1 MRGRGAAA
9 SIAVGLFVFGL
20 FVLETQRHWD
30 VGPVSPGHAAARV
43 KQGAAMRDAA
53 WYARRLPSVVVFGG
67 QYSADNSLDG
77 HINELL
83 QGTDVTSWMEVTET
97 LDSDFGRAQAAA
109 LKVLAIFKSGF
120 VEIRGRRVTVDGVAS
135 GPEKE
140 RIQKQLAADLPS
152 GYTLARLAV
161 VPPDAEPYAFSAYR
175 NESQV
180 IELSGLVPNDAAR
193 ESLIATAATFGE
205 NFQIVDRVRIR
216 DDAPPGFS
224 ETARAAMLQLRQF
237 DTGVV
242 SLTGR
247 RLDIV
252 GRVPGIKWTRQTACE
267 LTLAVLPKGYSCG
280 FIYIESPAIRV
291 GRGWGGGRHNW
302 KGRGGGG
309 GGRSGTGG
317 VAAERRPY
325 EPLKAKEIET
335 APLRAMDYDPRLVD
349 LYFATNREVKKVAIS
364 AEATLSAEELTGER
378 GDSLRFGVV
387 RVHIPDDHKIGQ
399 IKLPGGISVFGWKIT
414 TDAID
419 PKKHFFVR
427 SRELL
432 SREQWESYVRELKPT
447 DALIFVHGFNNSFDD
462 AAFRMAQIVWDLGYR
477 GLPVL
482 FSWPSRGGALNYLYD
497 RDSAIGA
504 RGHFIELLQ
513 ILQKHHGI
521 EKIHVLSHS
530 MGNFL
535 VVDALANHA
544 RTSDPIRIAEL
555 IMAAPDLDRNQFIDE
570 IPLLQQI
577 TKGLTLYVSSND
589 RALAV
594 SRTIAGGIP
603 RAGDVPAS
611 GPVVLPGLDTIDV
624 SSMGEEM
631 FGLNHNT
638 FAAVRSL
645 IDDIFILLSKGDR
658 APRLRQIRPVPE
670 GANKPSFWRYAQ

>member
-1 MRGRGAAA
+1 MRGRGTAA
-9 SIAVGLFVFGL
+9 SVAVGLFAFGLFVGL
-20 FVLETQRHWD
+20 FVLERQRNWD
-30 VGPVSPGHAAARV
+30 VGLVSPSHAAARA
-43 KQGAAMRDAA
+43 KQSAAIRDAA
-53 WYARRLPSVVVFGG
+53 WYARRLPSLVVLGG
-67 QYSADNSLDG
+67 YYSADDDPDDQIHEFLREVEVASW
-77 HINELL
+77 
-83 QGTDVTSWMEVTET
+83 TDVAEA

-109 LKVLAIFKSGF
+109 LKVLAKFKSGF

-135 GPEKE
+135 DSETE
-140 RIQKQLAADLPS
+140 RIRKQLAVDLPR
-152 GYTLARLAV
+152 GYTIARLAV
-161 VPPDAEPYAFSAYR
+161 SPSDAEPYSFSAYR
-175 NESQV
+175 NWDNV
-180 IELSGLVPNDAAR
+180 IELSGFIPNDTAR
-193 ESLIATAATFGE
+193 ESLIATAMAFGE
-205 NFQIVDRVRIR
+205 EFQIVDRLQVK
-216 DDAPPGFS
+216 DGAPPGFA
-224 ETARAAMLQLRQF
+224 EAARAAMLQLRQF
-237 DTGVV
+237 DSGVV
-242 SLTGR
+242 SLSGR

-252 GRVPGIKWTRQTACE
+252 GRLPEIKWTRQTTCE

-280 FIYIESPAIRV
+280 FVYIDSRRRHHYSRRA
-291 GRGWGGGRHNW
+291 GR
-302 KGRGGGG
+302 
-309 GGRSGTGG
+309 
-317 VAAERRPY
+317 ERKPY
-325 EPLKAKEIET
+325 EPLKAKEIKTE
-335 APLRAMDYDPRLVD
+335 PLRAEDYDPRLVD
-349 LYFATNREVKKVAIS
+349 LYFATNREVNKDEMS
-364 AEATLSAEELTGER
+364 AEATLSAEGLTGER
-378 GDSLRFGVV
+378 GDSLRVGVV

-419 PKKHFFVR
+419 PKKHFFIR

-447 DALIFVHGFNNSFDD
+447 DALIFVHGFNSSFDD

-482 FSWPSRGGALNYLYD
+482 FSWPSRGGPLNYLYD

-504 RGHFIELLQ
+504 RRYFIELLQ
-513 ILQKHHGI
+513 ILQKQLGI

-544 RTSDPIRIAEL
+544 RTNDPIRIAEL
-555 IMAAPDLDRNQFIDE
+555 IMAAPDVDRNQFIDE
-570 IPLLQQI
+570 IPLVQQI

-603 RAGDVPAS
+603 RAGDVPTS

-670 GANKPSFWRYAQ
+670 GSERPSFWRYAQ

>member
-1 MRGRGAAA
+1 MRGRETAA
-9 SIAVGLFVFGL
+9 SIAVGLFAFGLFVGL
-20 FVLETQRHWD
+20 FVLEGQRNWD
-30 VGPVSPGHAAARV
+30 VGLVSPSHAAARA
-43 KQGAAMRDAA
+43 KQGAIRDAA
-53 WYARRLPSVVVFGG
+53 WYARRLPSVVVLGG
-67 QYSADNSLDG
+67 YYSADDDRDNQ
-77 HINELL
+77 INEFLRGL
-83 QGTDVTSWMEVTET
+83 EVASWTDVTEV

-109 LKVLAIFKSGF
+109 LKVLAKFKSGF

-135 GPEKE
+135 DSETE
-140 RIQKQLAADLPS
+140 LIRQQVAVDLPR
-152 GYTLARLAV
+152 GYTIARLAV
-161 VPPDAEPYAFSAYR
+161 SPPGAEPYSFSAYR
-175 NESQV
+175 NENDV
-180 IELSGLVPNDAAR
+180 IELSGFIPNDTAR
-193 ESLIATAATFGE
+193 ESLIATAVAFGE
-205 NFQIVDRVRIR
+205 DFQIVDRLQVKGG
-216 DDAPPGFS
+216 APPGFA
-224 ETARAAMLQLRQF
+224 EAARAAMLQLRQF
-237 DTGVV
+237 DHGVV

-247 RLDIV
+247 RLDII
-252 GRVPGIKWTRQTACE
+252 GRIPEIKWTRETTCE

-280 FIYIESPAIRV
+280 FVYIESPRRHYYSRRGS
-291 GRGWGGGRHNW
+291 GRA
-302 KGRGGGG
+302 RGGG
-309 GGRSGTGG
+309 TA
-317 VAAERRPY
+317 VERKPY
-325 EPLKAKEIET
+325 APLKAKEIKTE
-335 APLRAMDYDPRLVD
+335 PLRAVDHDPRLVD
-349 LYFATNREVKKVAIS
+349 LYFATNREVKKDAVS

-378 GDSLRFGVV
+378 GNSLRFGVV

-414 TDAID
+414 TDEID
-419 PKKHFFVR
+419 PKKHFFIR

-504 RGHFIELLQ
+504 RRHFIELLQ

-544 RTSDPIRIAEL
+544 STSDPVRIAEL
-555 IMAAPDLDRNQFIDE
+555 IMAAPDVDRNQFIDE
-570 IPLLQQI
+570 IPLVQQI

-589 RALAV
+589 RALVV

-603 RAGDVPAS
+603 RAGDVPTS
-611 GPVVLPGLDTIDV
+611 GPVVVPGLDTIDV

-670 GANKPSFWRYAQ
+670 GAEKPSFWRYAQ